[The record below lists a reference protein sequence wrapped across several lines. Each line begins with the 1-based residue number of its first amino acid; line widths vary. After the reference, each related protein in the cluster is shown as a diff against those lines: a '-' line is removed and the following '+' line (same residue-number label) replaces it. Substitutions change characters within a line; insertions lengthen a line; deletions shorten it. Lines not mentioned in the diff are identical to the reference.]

1 MAIIQYFRK
10 TQSLQIR
17 ESHKV
22 LNLKSISKDIYDIK
36 IEQCFYIDIG
46 EHKNVSAEELKKL
59 EWLLTDPLDRHGLSK
74 SKCLD
79 KKDNNSILIEIGP
92 RLNFSTP
99 FSSNVL
105 SICKSI
111 NLNFVRRL
119 EKSTRYLI
127 TFTNN
132 HMLTAELI
140 QQLTT
145 ALYDKMTETVYTSPL
160 QSFKSQEIKESWYEV
175 DILGRGVEAM
185 NEVNTKLGLAF
196 DEWDIENYT
205 NMFLKSNRN
214 PTTVE
219 CFDLAQ
225 SNSEHSR
232 HWFFKGELI
241 INGETINNSL
251 LDMIIETQN
260 FSNPNNVIKFNDNS
274 SAITGFK
281 VKQLKPTKSTG
292 PSHYITELLNLNL
305 VFTAETHNFP
315 TGVEPFSGA
324 STGTGGRIRDVQAVG
339 RGGICVAST
348 AAYCVGN
355 LFIPGYDLPWED
367 KSFTY
372 PQNFASPLRIL
383 IEASNGASD
392 YGNKFGEPVIS
403 GFVRSFGMMAN
414 NERREWI
421 KPIMFTGGLGT
432 MLAEFTTKLTPYE
445 GLQVVKIGGPV
456 YRIGL
461 GGSSASSFEVQGV
474 NKTSLEFEAV
484 QRGDPEMEQKMNRV
498 VRACIENPGYN
509 PILSIHD
516 QGAGGNG
523 NVLKEIVEPAGAVI
537 YANKFELGDPTINAL
552 ELWGAEYQENNAI
565 LCDEKD
571 LELLNKI
578 SLRERCPVLPV
589 GIVTNDGKV
598 VLTED
603 DNPISE
609 NGKYPVNLDLDMI
622 LSKVPRKVFKQSWQP
637 KENVPIVLPNITV
650 IEALDRVLR
659 LPSVASKRY
668 LTNKVDRSVTGQIA
682 QQQCV
687 GPLHT
692 PLSDVA
698 VTVVSLFDTV
708 GIATSIGEQ
717 PIKGLLDASV
727 GARMAV
733 AESLTNLV
741 FAPISCLED
750 VKCSGNWMWPAK
762 LPGEGAELFYAC
774 KAMCE
779 VMKQLGIAIDGGK
792 DSLSMA
798 AKVGGENIKAPGSI
812 VISTYVQCEDVR
824 LVITPD
830 LKGPRQSLKNEEAS
844 YLLFVDLSGG
854 QRRLGA
860 SALAQCYGQL
870 GNSSPDLDDPSMLK
884 KAFKSIQKLIKSQKL
899 LSGHDISDGGLIT
912 CLLEMAFGGYCGF
925 NVDLNKIK
933 DSSSKN
939 IIDILFAEECGWVLE
954 VDAKYVDQV
963 LLEINVPVYV
973 IGRTSTYGNKSRI
986 LIENSGETILDIKL
1000 TELFKMWESTSYE
1013 LEKIQSNVVTAEE
1026 EFNSLEN
1033 RLGPVYSCNFEL
1045 TNSLAVPDL
1054 SLKVAVIR
1062 EEGTN
1067 GDREMSVALFMAGFE
1082 VWDITVQDLLNEAV
1096 NVDQF
1101 RGLIFPGGFSYG
1113 DVLGSAKGWAASLAF
1128 HPNVKKSLESF
1139 MSKNNTFSLGVCNG
1153 CQLMCNL
1160 GLVGEINESN
1170 TLNIDDPPVIMCH
1183 NKSGRYESR
1192 FSTVKINPSK
1202 AIMFKDM
1209 EESILGVWI
1218 AHAEGRFEFRNAD
1231 VKDALVTNNCI
1242 PITFVD
1248 DQNISTENYPMNPNG
1263 SPGGIAGI
1271 CSFDGRHLAL
1281 MPHPE
1286 RSVFTWQWPYTYGL
1300 KTAAKDGDRA
1310 PWMQMFYN
1318 AYEWCSRN

>member
-1 MAIIQYFRK
+1 MTIIQYFRK
-10 TQSLQIR
+10 VQNLPIR
-17 ESHKV
+17 ESHKIS
-22 LNLKSISKDIYDIK
+22 NLKLISSDIYDVQ

-46 EHKNVSAEELKKL
+46 KYTELSKEESKKL
-59 EWLLTDPLDRHGLSK
+59 EWLLMDPFDHTGLSQRK
-74 SKCLD
+74 FLH
-79 KKDNNSILIEIGP
+79 KKNNSILIEIGP

-111 NLNFVRRL
+111 NLNFVKRL

-127 TFTNN
+127 KFKNN
-132 HMLTAELI
+132 HK
-140 QQLTT
+140 LTT
-145 ALYDKMTETVYTSPL
+145 ELNYELTSVLYDKMTETVYLSPL
-160 QSFKSQEIKESWYEV
+160 KSFKSQDVKESWYEV
-175 DILGRGVEAM
+175 DIIGKGIEAM
-185 NEVNTKLGLAF
+185 KEVNLKLGLAF

-241 INGETINNSL
+241 INGESVHNSL
-251 LDMIIETQN
+251 LDMIIETQY

-274 SAITGFK
+274 SAINGFK
-281 VKQLKPTKSTG
+281 VKQIKPSKSFE
-292 PSHYITELLNLNL
+292 PSFYISESYNFNL

-339 RGGICVAST
+339 RGGFCIAAS

-355 LFIPGYDLPWED
+355 LFIPDYDLPWEE
-367 KSFTY
+367 KSFIY
-372 PQNFASPLRIL
+372 PSNFASPLRIL

-392 YGNKFGEPVIS
+392 YGNKFGEPIIN
-403 GFVRSFGMMAN
+403 GFVRSFGMIVN

-432 MLAEFTTKLTPYE
+432 MLAEYTTKLTPYE

-498 VRACIENPGYN
+498 IRACIENPGFN

-523 NVLKEIVEPAGAVI
+523 NVLKEIVEPAGAII

-565 LCDEKD
+565 LCDKKD
-571 LELLNKI
+571 LKLLNKI

-589 GIVTNDGKV
+589 GVVTNNGKV
-598 VLTED
+598 ILTED
-603 DNPISE
+603 DDIISE

-637 KENVPIVLPNITV
+637 KLNTPIILSNLTI
-650 IEALDRVLR
+650 IEALDRVLK

-717 PIKGLLDASV
+717 PIKGLISADI

-750 VKCSGNWMWPAK
+750 IKCSGNWMWPAK

-779 VMKQLGIAIDGGK
+779 VMKQLGIAVDGGK

-798 AKVGGENIKAPGSI
+798 AKVGEENIKAPGSL
-812 VISTYVQCEDVR
+812 VISTYVPCEDVR

-830 LKGPRQSLKNEEAS
+830 LKGPRQNCENKEAS
-844 YLLFVDLSGG
+844 YLIFVDLSGG
-854 QRRLGA
+854 QRRLGG
-860 SALAQCYGQL
+860 SALAQCYGQI
-870 GNSSPDLDDPSMLK
+870 GDNAPDLDDPSLLK
-884 KAFKSIQKLIKSQKL
+884 KGFKSIQKLIKSNKI
-899 LSGHDISDGGLIT
+899 LSGHDLSDGGLIT
-912 CLLEMAFGGYCGF
+912 CILEMAFGGYCGVHM
-925 NVDLNKIK
+925 NLNKIK
-933 DSSSKN
+933 SVSSVN
-939 IIDILFAEECGWVLE
+939 NMEILFAEECGWILE
-954 VDAKYVDQV
+954 VDVKYIEEV
-963 LLEINVPVYV
+963 LLEIDVPTYI
-973 IGRTSTYGNKSRI
+973 IGRTTTYGNKSRI
-986 LIENSGETILDIKL
+986 VIENSGEILLDIKL
-1000 TELFKMWESTSYE
+1000 TEAFKMWEKTSYE
-1013 LEKIQSNVVTAEE
+1013 LEKMQSNIITAEE
-1026 EFNSLEN
+1026 EFSSLEN
-1033 RLGPVYSCNFEL
+1033 RFGPIYSCNFEL
-1045 TNSLAVPDL
+1045 KNATVISDISV
-1054 SLKVAVIR
+1054 KVAVIR

-1067 GDREMSVALFMAGFE
+1067 GDREMSAALFMAGFE
-1082 VWDITVQDLLNEAV
+1082 VWDITVQDLLNDAV
-1096 NVDQF
+1096 TVEKF

-1128 HPNVKKSLESF
+1128 HPNVKKTLENF
-1139 MSKNNTFSLGVCNG
+1139 MSKKNTFSLGVCNG

-1160 GLVGEINESN
+1160 GLIGKINENNS
-1170 TLNIDDPPVIMCH
+1170 LNIDDPPIIMCH

-1192 FSTVKINPSK
+1192 FSTVKINPSN

-1218 AHAEGRFEFRNAD
+1218 AHAEG
-1231 VKDALVTNNCI
+1231 
-1242 PITFVD
+1242 
-1248 DQNISTENYPMNPNG
+1248 
-1263 SPGGIAGI
+1263 GIAGV

-1286 RSVFTWQWPYTYGL
+1286 RSIFTWQWPYTYGL
-1300 KTAAKDGDRA
+1300 DLSKDDNYA